1 MGLPWSTAA
10 AYPLLLLKVL
20 SLLDAATC
28 VNAQQMMVAPATS
41 IQISRVANSLGQ
53 VTDLQAF
60 GDDVYVAT
68 KDGRI
73 QILRNVDGLK
83 ISCWKW

>member
-1 MGLPWSTAA
+1 MGLPWSTVA
-10 AYPLLLLKVL
+10 AYPLLLLVVL

-28 VNAQQMMVAPATS
+28 VNAQQMMVVSATS